1 LGNKYGGTKHQGRTF
16 MVADRCHKKK
26 IKNINLK
33 LKNVLKT
40 KSFQHRIDLKLKN
53 KNYRIIFSEQNESKL
68 YLN

>member
-1 LGNKYGGTKHQGRTF
+1 